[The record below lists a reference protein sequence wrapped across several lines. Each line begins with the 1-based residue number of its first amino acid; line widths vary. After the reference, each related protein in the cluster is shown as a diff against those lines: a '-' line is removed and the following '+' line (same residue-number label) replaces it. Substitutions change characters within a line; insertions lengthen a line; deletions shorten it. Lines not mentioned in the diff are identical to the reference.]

1 MAAQVLFCFT
11 AFLVIFLS
19 MEGAFARSSNVKN
32 ATDID
37 SGKVIVKGNYNAV
50 NLYPEKH
57 VQKQLESFE
66 ERLVAL
72 EKPGMSASSNSIR
85 RSYLRTDLFVKLSF
99 RLDFIGVGVKQF
111 YLTSLVIEHVV
122 GYTVQSSVKLK
133 LLLHQQQLP
142 TPVNR
147 KHFV

>member
-72 EKPGMSASSNSIR
+72 EKPGMSASSNSTGFYR
-85 RSYLRTDLFVKLSF
+85 RGCQTVLSNFPSY
-99 RLDFIGVGVKQF
+99 
-111 YLTSLVIEHVV
+111 
-122 GYTVQSSVKLK
+122 
-133 LLLHQQQLP
+133 
-142 TPVNR
+142 
-147 KHFV
+147 